1 VAWAKNQKKEVID
14 IVKKL
19 LDARGFNQ
27 GLTLSVQSLDLD
39 VTTTPTASLTD
50 AELKA
55 NMAALLKKLQD

>member
-1 VAWAKNQKKEVID
+1 MDRMFGQ
-14 IVKKL
+14 
-19 LDARGFNQ
+19 AR
-27 GLTLSVQSLDLD
+27 QSLDLD